1 LREIVVDAELDET
14 LRFSGPMI
22 NNGKG
27 KRGGQAG
34 DRHTTGGRSSVEP
47 EADRPHEGPGMPEV
61 IITLDGHHEELAV
74 FGSRDQY
81 LRQVR
86 DALGVKVLAR
96 HGEVRVDGDR
106 ERVEQARH
114 IFEGLRALYRRQK
127 SISSS
132 DVADQIEQT
141 LRASEPERTDLLEI
155 REGGR
160 TVRARTE
167 GQARYLRALRDN
179 ELVLAIGP
187 AGTGKTYLAV
197 ATAVSALRRG
207 RIKKIVLCRPA
218 VEAGEKLGF
227 LPGDLEAKINPY
239 LRPLLDALH
248 DLMDYDQIRR
258 YTESDLIEIAPLA
271 YMRGRTLNDA
281 VIILD
286 EGQNTTVPQMKM
298 FLTRMGMNAR
308 IVVTGDVTQV
318 DLPPGTVSGLAD
330 AVERLKGVPGLG
342 VVTLDKSDIIR
353 HPLVQAIVNAY
364 EADGSE
370 PAATGAG
377 DAETAAAATTTAADA
392 PAQAAAAEKAK
403 AKARPAAAGPTAPE

>member
-1 LREIVVDAELDET
+1 
-14 LRFSGPMI
+14 
-22 NNGKG
+22 
-27 KRGGQAG
+27 
-34 DRHTTGGRSSVEP
+34 
-47 EADRPHEGPGMPEV
+47 MPEV
-61 IITLDGHHEELAV
+61 IITLDGHDEELAV
-74 FGSRDQY
+74 FGSRDQF
-81 LRQVR
+81 LRQIR

-96 HGEVRVDGDR
+96 HGEVRVEGDR
-106 ERVEQARH
+106 DRVDQAKQV
-114 IFEGLRALYRRQK
+114 FEALRNLYRRQK
-127 SISSS
+127 SVAST
-132 DVADQIEQT
+132 DVTDLLEVT
-141 LRASEPERTDLLEI
+141 LRASEPDRADLLEI

-160 TVRARTE
+160 VVRPRSE
-167 GQARYLRALRDN
+167 GQARYLKALRDN

-197 ATAVSALRRG
+197 ATAVAALRRG
-207 RIKKIVLCRPA
+207 KIKKIVLCRPA

-298 FLTRMGMNAR
+298 FLTRMGLNAR

-318 DLPPGTVSGLAD
+318 DLPAGTVSGLAD
-330 AVERLKGVPGLG
+330 AAERLKGVPGLG

-364 EADGSE
+364 ESE
-370 PAATGAG
+370 AG
-377 DAETAAAATTTAADA
+377 DSEAEPVAVAAAD
-392 PAQAAAAEKAK
+392 PPEKAKPK
-403 AKARPAAAGPTAPE
+403 AKARPASAGPTAPE